1 MDNENELIANNLKR
15 IREERKLSLGK
26 VSDLTSVS
34 KSMLGQIERGESNP
48 TISTCWKMANG
59 LKIPFTDLINP
70 HQSDIVV
77 LSKKEVEPLIEDDG
91 RYKIYPF
98 FPYEGD
104 RKFEINS
111 IDIEKGGHFNAEAH
125 REGTEEYLTVFQGKV
140 TVTVTDEE
148 YIINKG
154 DSIRFK
160 ADKPHGYYNS
170 GDELT
175 MISMVIYYPL

>member
-1 MDNENELIANNLKR
+1 MNELIASNLKR
-15 IREERKLSLGK
+15 IREERKLSLDK

-48 TISTCWKMANG
+48 TISTCWKMSNG

-77 LSKKEVEPLIEDDG
+77 LNKKDVEPLIEDDG
-91 RYKIYPF
+91 KYKIYPL

-104 RKFEINS
+104 RRFEVYS
-111 IDIEKGGHFNAEAH
+111 IDIEKGGHLNADAH
-125 REGTEEYLTVFQGKV
+125 KEGTEEYLTVVQGKV
-140 TVTVTDEE
+140 TVTVIDEE

-160 ADKPHGYYNS
+160 ADRPHGYCNS

-175 MISMVIYYPL
+175 VISMVIYYPL